1 MIDATIRNERLIQEA
16 SDPNVSVILFDIV
29 LGYVASPDPA
39 GDILSAIKEAKSI
52 SERQGRSLAFISH
65 VCGTEHDP
73 QSLRV
78 QMDKLQKEGVQVFA
92 SNALA
97 SKVAG
102 WIANRGVGD
111 LNT

>member
-1 MIDATIRNERLIQEA
+1 MN
-16 SDPNVSVILFDIV
+16 
-29 LGYVASPDPA
+29 
-39 GDILSAIKEAKSI
+39 
-52 SERQGRSLAFISH
+52 
-65 VCGTEHDP
+65 
-73 QSLRV
+73 
-78 QMDKLQKEGVQVFA
+78 KLQKEGVQVFA